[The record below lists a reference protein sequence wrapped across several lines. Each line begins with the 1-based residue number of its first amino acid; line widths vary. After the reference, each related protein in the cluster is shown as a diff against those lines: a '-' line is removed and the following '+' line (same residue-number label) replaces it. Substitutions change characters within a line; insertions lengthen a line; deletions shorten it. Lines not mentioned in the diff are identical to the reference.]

1 MNTQIYFICFRILH
15 SADVKLNDL
24 PQSVMVN
31 HFTGSTCL
39 TTKSGLIKT
48 LNDNLQFFTDEDPS
62 TFFPRAY
69 DLSSMNDMQSFVND
83 FLISKARTALR
94 DFVTHCCNAQKDDV
108 IINQGVLNILFEVV
122 KNNSA
127 DNKREY
133 LDGPAILRQNTIS
146 DIETEVILNSAIWM
160 YNPVTQ
166 QSNGNGTKFDVQN
179 VTNPL
184 DIFLPRSK
192 RQSEHS
198 REEHKEH
205 ERMKKNTLKR
215 RERAFELMNSVRK
228 VKEMDVLRI
237 RNIVSQETVEATL
250 SEESNLWIVK
260 PASKSR
266 GRGIAL
272 FASLPKILRYV
283 QASEQKLS
291 QWCVQKYIEK
301 TMLISN
307 RRFDVRQWVLVTSF
321 DPLTVWFYND
331 CYVRFASEEYIVSSD
346 GSQHSHDKKWLGNPF
361 KHLVNNSINKNNG
374 EKFGKIFTAENGENV
389 YEHMW
394 KIDQLKKVIVEIVF
408 HLFTELILH
417 AQMIV

>member
-1 MNTQIYFICFRILH
+1 MNTEIHLNCVRTLH
-15 SADVKLNDL
+15 SADLKLSDL

-31 HFTGSTCL
+31 HFKGSSCL
-39 TTKSGLIKT
+39 TTKSGLIKI

-62 TFFPRAY
+62 AFFPRAY
-69 DLSSMNDMQSFVND
+69 DLSSMNGMQSFVND
-83 FLISKARTALR
+83 FLITEARKALR
-94 DFVTHCCNAQKDDV
+94 DFVTHCCNAQKDDI
-108 IINQGVLNILFEVV
+108 IINPGVLNLLFEVV

-133 LDGPAILRQNTIS
+133 LDGPAISRRNMIS

-166 QSNGNGTKFDVQN
+166 QSHEDGATFDVQN
-179 VTNPL
+179 IANPL

-192 RQSEHS
+192 RQSEYS

-205 ERMKKNTLKR
+205 ERMKKNTLRR

-237 RNIVSQETVEATL
+237 KNIVSQETVESTL

-272 FASLPKILRYV
+272 FASLPSILRYV

-321 DPLTVWFYND
+321 DPLTVWFCND
-331 CYVRFASEEYIVSSD
+331 CYVRFASEEYIVPSD
-346 GSQHSHDKKWLGNPF
+346 GSQHSQDKNWLGNSF
-361 KHLVNNSINKNNG
+361 KHLVNNSINKNNE
-374 EKFGKIFTAENGENV
+374 EKFGKTFTAENGENV
-389 YEHMW
+389 SGHMW
-394 KIDQLKKVIVEIVF
+394 KIDQLKKVIV
-408 HLFTELILH
+408 
-417 AQMIV
+417 